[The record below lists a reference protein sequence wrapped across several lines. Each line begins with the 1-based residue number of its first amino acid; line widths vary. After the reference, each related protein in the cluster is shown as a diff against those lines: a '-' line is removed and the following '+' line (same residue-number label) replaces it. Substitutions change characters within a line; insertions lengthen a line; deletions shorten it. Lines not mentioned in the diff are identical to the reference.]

1 MRRENLRLNG
11 KDYAIRLHDDGRID
25 IDTTW
30 EIPHPSDAGL
40 VHPRMVH
47 RHASVSPYG
56 RLGKQIIASL
66 SPELKAFITGTF

>member
-1 MRRENLRLNG
+1 MQRHYIRLNG
-11 KDYAIRLHDDGRID
+11 KDYTIRLHDDGRID

-47 RHASVSPYG
+47 RYASISPYG
-56 RLGKQIIASL
+56 RLGKSI
-66 SPELKAFITGTF
+66 LKTLETT

>member
-1 MRRENLRLNG
+1 MQRHYIRFNG
-11 KDYAIRLHDDGRID
+11 KDYTIRLHDDGRTD

-47 RHASVSPYG
+47 RYASVSPHG
-56 RLGKQIIASL
+56 RLGKSI
-66 SPELKAFITGTF
+66 LKQLETI